1 MIKISSK
8 VFMLYSSIYF
18 HILTST
24 MLSTKGITGLLIK
37 YCKDGKIYSVL
48 FNATNLSAIIF
59 IFAVT
64 L

>member
-1 MIKISSK
+1 
-8 VFMLYSSIYF
+8 MLYFSICF

-24 MLSTKGITGLLIK
+24 MLSTKGIIGLFIK
-37 YCKDGKIYSVL
+37 YSIDGKIYSVL

-59 IFAVT
+59 KFAVT